1 MPHIQLI
8 RRDGNVINLDAENV
22 AFGFTRFVASQ
33 PLPVLAVRT
42 AVDLNQTKITINVDG
57 ILTDDDDS
65 IPALGAAWTLD
76 LSMGVSQS
84 SPSSS
89 FFGQFATLAALKT
102 ELHQVNLTFQTAGQV
117 SAGLGEDVKIKLFN
131 GTAPSNTVA
140 TNSQINVNIS
150 SAADT
155 DAISDAIN
163 TALASANIRVDTAAT
178 AFTTAMTVTRTTGQ
192 QATISSDLQ
201 GSAQTVERIT
211 FTNTT
216 LGSTGNAKVRRSK
229 TVGRWSKQFFVTN
242 VVGGS
247 AAIKMTKGDKLQDLI
262 NSVTNASAGGALI
275 SPQTLAGSLIDLP
288 DSIASFDASKFLNIE
303 STKAVGKYIVGIRI
317 PYESLMSASA
327 GTPELRQFLIPA
339 GPGTDFSAESNTAT
353 FDPMDE
359 VNGVKSR
366 PNPFLR
372 QGVAIPAVV
381 TRFDPSYEA
390 GDSVWRYSIILEPV
404 EVLVGI

>member
-1 MPHIQLI
+1 MPRIQLI
-8 RRDGNVINLDAENV
+8 RRDGDVINLDAENV

-33 PLPVLAVRT
+33 PLPILAVRT
-42 AVDLNQTKITINVDG
+42 AVDLNQTKVTINVDG
-57 ILTDDDDS
+57 VLTDDDETT
-65 IPALGAAWTLD
+65 PAAAAVWSLD

-89 FFGQFATLAALKT
+89 FFGQFTSIAAAKT
-102 ELHQVNLTFQTAGQV
+102 ELDTVNLTFQTAGQV
-117 SAGLGEDVKIKLFN
+117 NAGLGEDVKIKLFN
-131 GTAPSNTVA
+131 GTAPANTVA

-150 SAADT
+150 AATDT
-155 DAISDAIN
+155 DGISDAIN
-163 TALASANIRVDTAAT
+163 TALSSANIKVDTVTT
-178 AFTTAMTVTRTTGQ
+178 AFTSAMTVTRSAGQ
-192 QATISSDLQ
+192 QATISTDLQ
-201 GSAQTVERIT
+201 GSSQTVERIT
-211 FTNTT
+211 FTNVTA
-216 LGSTGNAKVRRSK
+216 GSAGNVKVRRSK
-229 TVGRWSKQFFVTN
+229 TIGRWTKQFFLTN
-242 VVGGS
+242 AVGGS
-247 AAIKMTKGDKLQDLI
+247 AAIKMTKGDKLQDII
-262 NSVTNASAGGALI
+262 NSVTNPSAGGALI

-288 DSIASFDASKFLNIE
+288 DSISSFDASKFLNIE

-339 GPGTDFSAESNTAT
+339 GPGTDYSAESNTTT
-353 FDPMDE
+353 FDPVDE

-390 GDSVWRYSIILEPV
+390 GDSVWRYSIVLEPV